1 MEGTEVSIK
10 DVYLLLK
17 GVNENLSRRIEVLEA
32 TTRNLTTVLQE
43 EVETIR
49 NKVEI
54 FEKENISLKN
64 QLLGKK
70 AGHNRPIL
78 ISLSSQIRR
87 QEILRNARKLKGTKI
102 VITEDLT
109 NGELEERKI
118 LLGALKEAKSNNK
131 TAFLKRYKLIVEGE
145 SYTVADIENAKKLDR
160 EESHF
165 SPVTERKVVSE
176 PPTPSPREYETEE
189 NLPEIESETEAA
201 KKIEENKIEVESEK
215 RVLRKEF
222 IIAETKNT
230 KEELKRSFKKEV
242 PGHNRDPEKECCPGK
257 KLENYKKTLIREAH
271 TDLSDEEKV
280 NYMILSM
287 PQSYD
292 GIITTALETMENLKL
307 DIVKNRLLEQEEKK
321 KRDSNGLDTNH
332 CFLMFRLW

>member
-17 GVNENLSRRIEVLEA
+17 GVNENLSKRIEVLEA
-32 TTRNLTTVLQE
+32 TTRSLTTVLQE

-54 FEKENISLKN
+54 LEKKNISLKN
-64 QLLGKK
+64 QLSKFEKQLKLNNLVIYGIEENQNENQEILINKFSELATTKLELKITRTEINNIFRLGKK

-78 ISLSSQIRR
+78 ISLSSQIKR

-102 VITEDLT
+102 VITEE

-131 TAFLKRYKLIVEGE
+131 TAFLKRNKLIVEGE

-160 EESHF
+160 EESYF
-165 SPVTERKVVSE
+165 SPVTERKVVNE

-222 IIAETKNT
+222 IIADKKYEGRI
-230 KEELKRSFKKEV
+230 EEVFQKRSSWPNFN
-242 PGHNRDPEKECCPGK
+242 NRDPEEECCPGK
-257 KLENYKKTLIREAH
+257 KLENSKKTLIR
-271 TDLSDEEKV
+271 
-280 NYMILSM
+280 
-287 PQSYD
+287 
-292 GIITTALETMENLKL
+292 
-307 DIVKNRLLEQEEKK
+307 
-321 KRDSNGLDTNH
+321 
-332 CFLMFRLW
+332 

>member
-1 MEGTEVSIK
+1 MEGTEVSIN

-17 GVNENLSRRIEVLEA
+17 GVNENLSKRIEVLEA
-32 TTRNLTTVLQE
+32 TTRSLTTVLQE

-54 FEKENISLKN
+54 LEKENISLKN
-64 QLLGKK
+64 QLSKFEKQQKLNNLVIYGIEENQNENQEILINKFSELATTKLGKK

-131 TAFLKRYKLIVEGE
+131 TAFLKRNKLIVEGE

-160 EESHF
+160 EESYF

-230 KEELKRSFKKEV
+230 KEELERSFKKGV
-242 PGHNRDPEKECCPGK
+242 PGQTSTTETPK
-257 KLENYKKTLIREAH
+257 KSAQGRSLRIPKNLNKCTCLIWAWGRSVLGA
-271 TDLSDEEKV
+271 
-280 NYMILSM
+280 
-287 PQSYD
+287 Q
-292 GIITTALETMENLKL
+292 ITSVMMTSL
-307 DIVKNRLLEQEEKK
+307 
-321 KRDSNGLDTNH
+321 
-332 CFLMFRLW
+332 